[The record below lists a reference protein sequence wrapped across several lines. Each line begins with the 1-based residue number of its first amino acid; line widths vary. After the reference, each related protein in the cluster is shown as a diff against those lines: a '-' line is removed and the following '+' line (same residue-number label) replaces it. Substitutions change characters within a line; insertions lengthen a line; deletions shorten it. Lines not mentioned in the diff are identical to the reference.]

1 MLQLQGALGFSL
13 INECTGLGLSCLI
26 SMQRIASLGIP
37 FMNPIP
43 VQVAAINKLG
53 QGEWSLTEQSQ
64 TVRQTPGQMQPVTR
78 GTKTTKFQIEVNWL
92 PLTTQSLTGDSAI
105 TSY

>member
-1 MLQLQGALGFSL
+1 
-13 INECTGLGLSCLI
+13 
-26 SMQRIASLGIP
+26 MQRIASLGIP
-37 FMNPIP
+37 FLRPIP

-53 QGEWSLTEQSQ
+53 QGDWSIIEQSQ
-64 TVRQTPGQMQPVTR
+64 TVRQTPGQMLPVTR

-92 PLTTQSLTGDSAI
+92 PLTSQALTGDSPI